1 MNRSVK
7 DLRSVLP
14 VEGGPTDL
22 AGNDCLRDCQTA
34 LHVLV
39 VS

>member
-1 MNRSVK
+1 MNRFVK

-14 VEGGPTDL
+14 VEGGTDL
-22 AGNDCLRDCQTA
+22 AGNDGLRDCQTA